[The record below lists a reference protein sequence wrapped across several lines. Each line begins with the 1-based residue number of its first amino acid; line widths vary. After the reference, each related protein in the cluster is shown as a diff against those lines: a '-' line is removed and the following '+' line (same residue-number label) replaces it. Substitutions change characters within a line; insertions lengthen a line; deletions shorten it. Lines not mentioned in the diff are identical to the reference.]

1 MATQFNESENPNW
14 KRSFFPIWGG
24 QAASLL
30 GSQIVQFA
38 LIWYLTVLTESAT
51 VLATASIFEYLPTVL
66 LGPAI
71 GVLVDRWNR
80 RRIMILA
87 DTVAALG
94 TVVLVLLFWS
104 AHIEV
109 WHIYAIIFIRSVAGR
124 FQGPAMTAST
134 SLMVPREQLTRIQG
148 LNQTLNGGLNIIAAP
163 LGALL
168 MELLPIEGVVA
179 VDIVTAAVA
188 IGPLMLMAVP
198 QPEAEPGAESG
209 MQGFWRG
216 AVAGI
221 RYILSWPALAIVV
234 GCAALL
240 NFLIAPTFS
249 LLPLLIKTRFLGGAI
264 ELGWIE
270 SAFGVGAVI
279 GGILLGI
286 WGGFRRGIH
295 TISASIFGIG
305 LGSMVIGIL
314 PATGYAFAVLAMGF
328 VGFMLPFANGTL
340 GALMQ
345 TSVDPVMQGRVFSTL
360 NSVSTG
366 MVPVGYALAGP
377 LSDRFGLLVWFVLTG
392 AVFVAVGVVL
402 ASLPAL
408 RDLGQRAE
416 TSAVDE
422 AAPASTH

>member
-1 MATQFNESENPNW
+1 MATQFVEAEKPTW

-38 LIWYLTVLTESAT
+38 LIWYLTVQTESAT
-51 VLATASIFEYLPTVL
+51 VLATASIFEYLPTVF

-87 DTVAALG
+87 DTVAALA
-94 TVVLVLLFWS
+94 TVVLIALFW
-104 AHIEV
+104 ADWIEV
-109 WHIYAIIFIRSVAGR
+109 WHIYAIIFVRSVAGR

-134 SLMVPREQLTRIQG
+134 SLMVPKEQLTRIQG
-148 LNQTLNGGLNIIAAP
+148 LNQTLNGGLNIVAAP

-179 VDIVTAAVA
+179 VDILTASIA
-188 IGPLMLMAVP
+188 IGPLLLVAIP
-198 QPEAEPGAESG
+198 QPVVEAASSRPNV
-209 MQGFWRG
+209 WRG
-216 AVAGI
+216 AAAGF
-221 RYILSWPALAIVV
+221 RYIFSWPALAIIV

-240 NFLIAPTFS
+240 NFVIAPTFS
-249 LLPLLIKTRFLGGAI
+249 LLPLLIKTRFLGGAL

-270 SAFGVGAVI
+270 AAFGVGAI
-279 GGILLGI
+279 AGGILLGI
-286 WGGFRRGIH
+286 WGGFRNGIH

-305 LGSMVIGIL
+305 LGSMAIGIL
-314 PATGYAFAVLAMGF
+314 PADGYGFAVLAMGF
-328 VGFMLPFANGTL
+328 VGFMLPFVNGTI

-345 TSVDPVMQGRVFSTL
+345 TSVDPAMQGRVFSTL
-360 NSVSTG
+360 NAVSVG
-366 MVPVGYALAGP
+366 MVPIGYALAGP

-392 AVFVAVGVVL
+392 AVFALIAIVL

-408 RDLGQRAE
+408 RDLGAQAE
-416 TSAVDE
+416 ARSAP
-422 AAPASTH
+422 AAPAGRELT